1 MPDQPTSGRLH
12 GKTAIIT
19 AAAQGIGRA
28 TVDAFAREGARVW
41 ALDINAER
49 LADLAGV
56 PGVTTRTLD
65 VRDSAAVADT
75 VAAIGPVDLLFNCA
89 GFVHNGSILECDDE
103 AFDFSVDLNVKS
115 MHRMI
120 RAVLPGMLEKGGG
133 SIVNMA
139 SVASSVKAVPNRYV
153 YSLTKAAVIGLT
165 KAVAADF
172 IGRGIRCNV
181 VCPGTVESPSLED
194 RLRAQG
200 DYAQARA
207 AFIARQPIGRL
218 GKPEEIAELVVYLSS
233 DAAGY
238 TTGAVHV
245 IDGGWAA

>member
-1 MPDQPTSGRLH
+1 MPGRLH

-28 TVDAFAREGARVW
+28 TVEAFAREGARVW
-41 ALDINAER
+41 ALDINDER
-49 LADLAGV
+49 LADLAAI
-56 PGVTTRTLD
+56 PGVTTRRLD
-65 VRDSAAVADT
+65 VRDAAAIAATVAD
-75 VAAIGPVDLLFNCA
+75 IGPVDALFNCA
-89 GFVHNGSILECDDE
+89 GFVHSGTILECDDD
-103 AFDFSVDLNVKS
+103 AFDVSVDLNVKS

-120 RAVLPGMLEKGGG
+120 RAALPGMVEKGGG

-181 VCPGTVESPSLED
+181 VCPGTVESPSLEE

-200 DYAQARA
+200 DYATTRA
-207 AFIARQPIGRL
+207 AFVARQPIGRL

>member
-1 MPDQPTSGRLH
+1 MPGRLH

-28 TVDAFAREGARVW
+28 TVEAFAREGARVW
-41 ALDINAER
+41 ALDINDAR
-49 LADLAGV
+49 LADLAAI
-56 PGVTTRTLD
+56 PGVTTRRLD
-65 VRDSAAVADT
+65 LRDAAAIAATVAD
-75 VAAIGPVDLLFNCA
+75 IGPVDALFNCA
-89 GFVHNGSILECDDE
+89 GFVHSGTILECDDD
-103 AFDFSVDLNVKS
+103 AFDVSVDLNVKS

-120 RAVLPGMLEKGGG
+120 RAALPGMVEKGGG

-139 SVASSVKAVPNRYV
+139 SVASSVKAVPNRYI

-181 VCPGTVESPSLED
+181 VCPGTVESPSLEE

-200 DYAQARA
+200 DYATTRA
-207 AFIARQPIGRL
+207 AFVARQPIGRL

>member
-1 MPDQPTSGRLH
+1 MPGRLH

-28 TVDAFAREGARVW
+28 TVEAFAREGARVW
-41 ALDINAER
+41 ALDINDAR
-49 LADLAGV
+49 LADLAAI
-56 PGVTTRTLD
+56 PGVTTRRLD
-65 VRDSAAVADT
+65 LRDAAAIAATVAD
-75 VAAIGPVDLLFNCA
+75 IGPVDALFNCA
-89 GFVHNGSILECDDE
+89 GFVHSGTILECDDD
-103 AFDFSVDLNVKS
+103 AFDVSVDLNVKS

-120 RAVLPGMLEKGGG
+120 RAALPGMVEKGGG

-181 VCPGTVESPSLED
+181 VCPGTVESPSLEE

-200 DYAQARA
+200 DYATTRA
-207 AFIARQPIGRL
+207 AFVARQPIGRL

>member
-1 MPDQPTSGRLH
+1 MPGRLH

-28 TVDAFAREGARVW
+28 TVEAFAREGARVW
-41 ALDINAER
+41 ALDINDAR
-49 LADLAGV
+49 LADLTDL
-56 PGVTTRTLD
+56 PGVTTRRLD
-65 VRDSAAVADT
+65 LRDAAAIAATVAD
-75 VAAIGPVDLLFNCA
+75 IGPVDALFNCA
-89 GFVHNGSILECDDE
+89 GFVHSGTILECDDD
-103 AFDFSVDLNVKS
+103 AFEFSVDLNVKS

-120 RAVLPGMLEKGGG
+120 RAALPGMLEKGGG

-181 VCPGTVESPSLED
+181 VCPGTVESPSLEE

-200 DYAQARA
+200 DYATTRA
-207 AFIARQPIGRL
+207 AFVARQPIGRL

>member
-1 MPDQPTSGRLH
+1 MPGRLH

-28 TVDAFAREGARVW
+28 TVEAFAREGARVW
-41 ALDINAER
+41 ALDINDAR
-49 LADLAGV
+49 LADLAAL
-56 PGVTTRTLD
+56 PGVTTRRLD
-65 VRDSAAVADT
+65 LRDAAAIAATVAD
-75 VAAIGPVDLLFNCA
+75 IGPVDALFNCA
-89 GFVHNGSILECDDE
+89 GFVHSGTILECDDD
-103 AFDFSVDLNVKS
+103 AFDVSVDLNVKS

-120 RAVLPGMLEKGGG
+120 RAALPGMVEKGGG

-181 VCPGTVESPSLED
+181 VCPGTVESPSLEE

-200 DYAQARA
+200 DYATTRA
-207 AFIARQPIGRL
+207 AFVARQPIGRL

>member
-1 MPDQPTSGRLH
+1 MPGRLH

-28 TVDAFAREGARVW
+28 TVEAFAREGARVW
-41 ALDINAER
+41 ALDINDER
-49 LADLAGV
+49 LADLAGLS
-56 PGVTTRTLD
+56 GVTTRRLD
-65 VRDSAAVADT
+65 LRDAAAIAATVAD
-75 VAAIGPVDLLFNCA
+75 IGPVDALFNCA
-89 GFVHNGSILECDDE
+89 GFVHNGTILDCDDE
-103 AFDFSVDLNVKS
+103 AFDVSVDLNVKS

-120 RAVLPGMLEKGGG
+120 RAVLPGMVEKGGG

-172 IGRGIRCNV
+172 VGRGIRCNV
-181 VCPGTVESPSLED
+181 VCPGTVESPSLEE

-200 DYAQARA
+200 DYATTRA
-207 AFIARQPIGRL
+207 AFVARQPIGRL
-218 GKPEEIAELVVYLSS
+218 GKPEEIAELVVYLTS

>member
-1 MPDQPTSGRLH
+1 MPGRLH

-28 TVDAFAREGARVW
+28 TVEAFAREGARVW
-41 ALDINAER
+41 ALDINGAR
-49 LADLAGV
+49 LADLAAL
-56 PGVTTRTLD
+56 PGVTTRRLD
-65 VRDSAAVADT
+65 LRDAAAIAATVAD
-75 VAAIGPVDLLFNCA
+75 IGPVDALFNCA
-89 GFVHNGSILECDDE
+89 GFVHSGTILECDDD
-103 AFDFSVDLNVKS
+103 AFDVSVDLNVKS

-120 RAVLPGMLEKGGG
+120 RAALPGMVEKGGG

-181 VCPGTVESPSLED
+181 VCPGTVESPSLEE

-200 DYAQARA
+200 DYATTRA
-207 AFIARQPIGRL
+207 AFVARQPIGRL

>member
-1 MPDQPTSGRLH
+1 MPGRLH

-28 TVDAFAREGARVW
+28 TVEAFAREGARVW
-41 ALDINAER
+41 ALDINDAR
-49 LADLAGV
+49 LADLAAL
-56 PGVTTRTLD
+56 PGVTTRRLD
-65 VRDSAAVADT
+65 LRDAAAIVATVAD
-75 VAAIGPVDLLFNCA
+75 IGPVDALFNCA
-89 GFVHNGSILECDDE
+89 GFVHSGTVLECDDD
-103 AFDFSVDLNVKS
+103 AFDVSVDLNVKS

-120 RAVLPGMLEKGGG
+120 RAALPGMVEKGGG

-172 IGRGIRCNV
+172 VGRGIRCNV
-181 VCPGTVESPSLED
+181 VCPGTVESPSLEE

-200 DYAQARA
+200 DYATTRA
-207 AFIARQPIGRL
+207 AFVARQPIGRL

>member
-1 MPDQPTSGRLH
+1 MPGRLH

-28 TVDAFAREGARVW
+28 TVEAFAREGARVW
-41 ALDINAER
+41 ALDINDAR
-49 LADLAGV
+49 LADLAAL
-56 PGVTTRTLD
+56 PGVTTRRLD
-65 VRDSAAVADT
+65 LRDAAAIAATVAD
-75 VAAIGPVDLLFNCA
+75 IGPVDALFNCA
-89 GFVHNGSILECDDE
+89 GFVHSGTILDCDDD
-103 AFDFSVDLNVKS
+103 AFDVSVDLNVKS

-120 RAVLPGMLEKGGG
+120 RAALPGMVEKGGG

-181 VCPGTVESPSLED
+181 VCPGTVESPSLEE

-200 DYAQARA
+200 DYATTRA
-207 AFIARQPIGRL
+207 AFVARQPIGRL